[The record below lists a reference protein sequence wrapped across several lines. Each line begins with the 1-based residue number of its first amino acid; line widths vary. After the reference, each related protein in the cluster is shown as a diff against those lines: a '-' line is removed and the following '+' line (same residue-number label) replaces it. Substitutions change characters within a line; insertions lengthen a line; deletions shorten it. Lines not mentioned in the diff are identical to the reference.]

1 MHYRA
6 WRVSFFSPRSRFE
19 SARRVI
25 TEYPRPMSYSITIPD
40 RDYFDRNIP
49 CQTAC
54 PIHTECGRYVQAIGI
69 SRDEEAYLLARAPNP
84 FAYVL
89 GRICAHPCEDKCR
102 RGKIDEPIAICALKR
117 YATDRHNLGMGHD
130 PARKAL
136 STVPKRDKRVAIVG
150 AGVCGLTCA
159 HDLALLGYTVEVFE
173 SAPVPGGMLY
183 LGIPQFR
190 LPREIIKMEVDNI
203 LAMGVTLH
211 TRVTIGRDISFE
223 FLRKK
228 FHALMLAT
236 GLNKG
241 RELNIPG
248 AHLAGVYNGIDFLIN
263 VNLGFE
269 IRLGKRV
276 VVVGGGN
283 VAIDVARAAVR
294 LVHEAADFGLS
305 SDTEEEKSLQPA
317 LDAARLAMRSGAEK
331 VNMVSLEA
339 RAQMPA
345 WKGEVEEA
353 EHEGIE
359 VDNGWGPK
367 EIVGE
372 NGVVT
377 GLKVRRCISVFDE
390 NGRFNPAFSDEEKI
404 IPCDSVILAIGQ
416 QADLSF
422 LNNNDGVQVTPRGI
436 LKIDDNLMTTASGIF
451 AGGDVAF
458 GPRILVEAVANG
470 HKSARS
476 IHLYLS
482 GKTEKSVR
490 RRFRILPNWKMP
502 ARYLSIPR
510 QKMPVLAANRR
521 IGIAEV
527 ELGFDEEQG
536 RAEGTRC
543 LQCQVNTIFDG
554 SKCILC
560 AGCVDVCP
568 ESCLRLID
576 LTQVNG
582 DERYDSLIRG
592 RYGVGASELK
602 VGQAGAIIKNEEKC
616 IRCGLCA
623 DRCPTGAITMEALE
637 QQEREVFD

>member
-1 MHYRA
+1 
-6 WRVSFFSPRSRFE
+6 
-19 SARRVI
+19 
-25 TEYPRPMSYSITIPD
+25 MSYSVTIPD
-40 RDYFDRNIP
+40 REYFDRNIP

-69 SRDEEAYLLARAPNP
+69 SKDEEAYLLARAPNP

-89 GRICAHPCEDKCR
+89 GRICAHPCEDNCR

-117 YATDRHNLGMGHD
+117 FATDRHNLGMGHD
-130 PARKAL
+130 PGRKAL
-136 STVPKRDKRVAIVG
+136 PPVAKRPQRVAVVG

-211 TRVTIGRDISFE
+211 TRVTIGRDITFDW
-223 FLRKK
+223 LRKN
-228 FHALMLAT
+228 FDAVLLAT

-269 IRLGKRV
+269 IELGKRV

-294 LVHEAADFGLS
+294 LVHEASEFGAPAES
-305 SDTEEEKSLQPA
+305 EEEKSLQPA
-317 LDAARLAMRSGAEK
+317 LDAARLAIRSGAET
-331 VNMVSLEA
+331 VHMVSLES

-353 EHEGIE
+353 EHEGID

-372 NGVVT
+372 NGIAT
-377 GLKVRRCISVFDE
+377 GLRVRRCLTVFDE
-390 NGRFNPAFSDEEKI
+390 KGRFNPAFSDEERI

-416 QADLSF
+416 QADLSYI
-422 LNNNDGVQVTPRGI
+422 NSEDGVQVTPRGI
-436 LKIDDNLMTTASGIF
+436 LKIDDEMRTTAPGVF

-470 HKSARS
+470 HRSARS

-482 GKTEKSVR
+482 GTTEKSVR
-490 RRFRILPNWKMP
+490 SRFRILPNWKMP
-502 ARYLSIPR
+502 SRFLTIPR
-510 QKMPVLAANRR
+510 QKMPVLSANRR
-521 IGIAEV
+521 VGIAEV

-536 RAEGTRC
+536 RAEGNRC
-543 LQCQVNTIFDG
+543 LKCQVNTIFDG

-568 ESCLRLID
+568 ENCLRLVD
-576 LTQVNG
+576 LTQVSG
-582 DERYDSLIRG
+582 DDRYDALIRN
-592 RYGVGASELK
+592 RYGVGPSELK
-602 VGQAGAIIKNEEKC
+602 PRQAGAILKNEEKC

-637 QQEREVFD
+637 RHEREVFA

>member
-1 MHYRA
+1 
-6 WRVSFFSPRSRFE
+6 
-19 SARRVI
+19 
-25 TEYPRPMSYSITIPD
+25 MSYAVTIPD
-40 RDYFDRNIP
+40 REYFDKNIP
-49 CQTAC
+49 CQNAC

-89 GRICAHPCEDKCR
+89 GRICAHPCEDNCR
-102 RGKIDEPIAICALKR
+102 RGKIDEPVAICALKR
-117 YATDRHNLGMGHD
+117 YVTDRHNLGAGHD

-136 STVPKRDKRVAIVG
+136 SPAPRRNKKVAVIG

-159 HDLALLGYTVEVFE
+159 HDLALLGYDVEVFE

-190 LPREIIKMEVDNI
+190 LPREIIKMEVDHI
-203 LAMGVTLH
+203 LSMGVTLH
-211 TRVTIGRDISFE
+211 TRVTVGRDISFAD
-223 FLRKK
+223 LRSK
-228 FHALMLAT
+228 FDAVLLAT

-248 AHLAGVYNGIDFLIN
+248 AHLSGVYNGIDFLIN
-263 VNLGFE
+263 VNLGYE
-269 IRLGKRV
+269 IELGKRV

-294 LVHEAADFGLS
+294 LVQEAVDFPDS
-305 SDTEEEKSLQPA
+305 NEDKSLQPA
-317 LDAARLAMRSGAEK
+317 LDAARLAMRSGAEE
-331 VNMVSLEA
+331 VDMVSLES

-345 WKGEVEEA
+345 WKGEVDEA
-353 EHEGIE
+353 EHEGIVLE
-359 VDNGWGPK
+359 NGWGPK
-367 EIVGE
+367 EVVGE

-377 GLKVRRCISVFDE
+377 GLKVRRCLSVFDE

-416 QADLSF
+416 QADLSY
-422 LNNNDGVQVTPRGI
+422 LDKNDGVQVTPRGI
-436 LKIDDNLMTTASGIF
+436 LQINQDLGTTAPGVF

-470 HKSARS
+470 HRSARS

-482 GKTEKSVR
+482 GKTEKTVTSK
-490 RRFRILPNWKMP
+490 FRIWPNWRMP
-502 ARYLSIPR
+502 ERYLSTPR
-510 QKMPVLAANRR
+510 QKMPMLPNNRR

-536 RAEGTRC
+536 RAEGSRC
-543 LQCQVNTIFDG
+543 LKCQVNTIFDG

-560 AGCVDVCP
+560 AGCVDICP
-568 ESCLRLID
+568 ENCLRLVD
-576 LTQVNG
+576 LVQVSG
-582 DERYDSLIRG
+582 DARYDTLIRA
-592 RYGVGASELK
+592 RYGVGADELPA
-602 VGQAGAIIKNEEKC
+602 GQAGAIIKNEDKC

-623 DRCPTGAITMEALE
+623 QRCPTGAITMESLE
-637 QQEREVFD
+637 RQEREVFE

>member
-1 MHYRA
+1 
-6 WRVSFFSPRSRFE
+6 
-19 SARRVI
+19 
-25 TEYPRPMSYSITIPD
+25 MSYKVTIPD
-40 RDYFDRNIP
+40 SEYFGKNIP
-49 CQTAC
+49 CQNAC
-54 PIHTECGRYVQAIGI
+54 PIHTECGRYVQAVGV
-69 SRDEEAYLLARAPNP
+69 SKDEEAYLLARAPNP

-89 GRICAHPCEDKCR
+89 GRICAHPCEDNCR
-102 RGKIDEPIAICALKR
+102 RGKIDEPVAICALKR
-117 YATDRHNLGMGHD
+117 YVTERHNLGMGHD
-130 PARKAL
+130 PARKTLPPA
-136 STVPKRDKRVAIVG
+136 PKRNKRVAVVG

-173 SAPVPGGMLY
+173 SAPVPGGMLF
-183 LGIPQFR
+183 LGIPHFR

-203 LAMGVTLH
+203 LSMGVTLH
-211 TRVTIGRDISFE
+211 TRVTIGRDISFSE
-223 FLRKK
+223 LRSK
-228 FHALMLAT
+228 FDAVLLAT

-241 RELNIPG
+241 RELSIPG
-248 AHLAGVYNGIDFLIN
+248 AHLAGVYNGIDFLLN

-269 IRLGKRV
+269 IQLGKRV

-283 VAIDVARAAVR
+283 VAIDVARSAVR
-294 LVHEAADFGLS
+294 LVHEAADFGERIQ
-305 SDTEEEKSLQPA
+305 EETALQPA
-317 LDAARLAMRSGAEK
+317 FDAARLAMRSGAEQ
-331 VNMVSLEA
+331 VYMVSLES

-367 EIVGE
+367 EVVGE
-372 NGVVT
+372 DGVVR
-377 GLKVRRCISVFDE
+377 GLKVRRCVSVFDE

-404 IPCDSVILAIGQ
+404 IACDSVILAIGQ
-416 QADLSF
+416 QADLSYI
-422 LNNNDGVQVTPRGI
+422 NPDDGVQVTPRGI
-436 LKIDDNLMTTASGIF
+436 LKIDENLGTTAPGVF

-470 HKSARS
+470 HRSARS

-482 GKTEKSVR
+482 GKTEKTEL
-490 RRFRILPNWKMP
+490 RRFRILPNWIMP
-502 ARYLSIPR
+502 QGFLSIPR

-536 RAEGTRC
+536 RAEGRRC
-543 LQCQVNTIFDG
+543 LNCQVNTIFDG

-568 ESCLRLID
+568 ESCLRLVD
-576 LTQVNG
+576 LAQVSG
-582 DERYDSLIRG
+582 DERYDALIQS
-592 RYGVGASELK
+592 RYGISGAELK
-602 VGQAGAIIKNEEKC
+602 AGQAGAIIKNEDKC

-623 DRCPTGAITMEALE
+623 NRCPTGAITMEALE
-637 QQEREVFD
+637 RQEREVFE

>member
-1 MHYRA
+1 MR
-6 WRVSFFSPRSRFE
+6 
-19 SARRVI
+19 
-25 TEYPRPMSYSITIPD
+25 YSITVPD
-40 RDYFDRNIP
+40 QEYFDKNIP
-49 CQTAC
+49 CRAAC

-69 SRDEEAYLLARAPNP
+69 SKDEEAYLLARAPNP

-89 GRICAHPCEDKCR
+89 GRICAHPCEDNCR

-117 YATDRHNLGMGHD
+117 YATDRHNLGTGHD
-130 PARKAL
+130 PARKKLPPA
-136 STVPKRDKRVAIVG
+136 PKRDKRIAIVG

-211 TRVTIGRDISFE
+211 TRVTIGRDISFAD
-223 FLRKK
+223 LRSK
-228 FHALMLAT
+228 FDSVLLAT

-269 IRLGKRV
+269 IVLGKRV

-294 LVHEAADFGLS
+294 LVHEVASESTA
-305 SDTEEEKSLQPA
+305 ESLQPA
-317 LDAARLAMRSGAEK
+317 LDAARLAMRAGAEE
-331 VNMVSLEA
+331 VDMVSLES
-339 RAQMPA
+339 RVQMPA
-345 WKGEVEEA
+345 WKGEVDEA
-353 EHEGIE
+353 EQEGIV

-377 GLKVRRCISVFDE
+377 GLKVRRCLTVFDE

-422 LNNNDGVQVTPRGI
+422 LSGNEGVQVTTRGI
-436 LKIDDNLMTTASGIF
+436 LKIDEDLSTTLPGVF

-458 GPRILVEAVANG
+458 GPRVLVEAVANG
-470 HKSARS
+470 HRAARS
-476 IHLYLS
+476 IHVYLS
-482 GKTEKSVR
+482 GKTKKTVR
-490 RRFRILPNWKMP
+490 SRFRIMPNWSMP
-502 ARYLSIPR
+502 RGFLTTPR

-527 ELGFDEEQG
+527 ELGFDEDQG
-536 RAEGTRC
+536 RKEGLRC
-543 LQCQVNTIFDG
+543 LNCQVNTIFDG

-568 ESCLRLID
+568 ESCLRLVD
-576 LTQVNG
+576 LAQVSG
-582 DERYDSLIRG
+582 DERYDALIQS
-592 RYGVGASELK
+592 RYGVPAVELQA
-602 VGQAGAIIKNEEKC
+602 GQAGAIIKNEEKC

-623 DRCPTGAITMEALE
+623 DRCPTGAITMESLE
-637 QQEREVFD
+637 QQEREVFE

>member
-1 MHYRA
+1 
-6 WRVSFFSPRSRFE
+6 
-19 SARRVI
+19 
-25 TEYPRPMSYSITIPD
+25 MSYSITVPD
-40 RDYFDRNIP
+40 EEYFDKNIP
-49 CQTAC
+49 CRSAC

-69 SRDEEAYLLARAPNP
+69 SKDEEAYLLARAPNP

-89 GRICAHPCEDKCR
+89 GRICAHPCEDACR

-117 YATDRHNLGMGHD
+117 YATDRHNLGTGHD
-130 PARKAL
+130 PARKKLPPA
-136 STVPKRDKRVAIVG
+136 PKRDKRVAIVG

-159 HDLALLGYTVEVFE
+159 HDLALLGYKVEVFE

-211 TRVTIGRDISFE
+211 TRVTIGRDISFAD
-223 FLRKK
+223 LRSK
-228 FHALMLAT
+228 FDSVLLAT

-269 IRLGKRV
+269 IELGKRV

-294 LVHEAADFGLS
+294 LVHEGTLEATG
-305 SDTEEEKSLQPA
+305 ESLQPA
-317 LDAARLAMRSGAEK
+317 LDAARLAMRAGAEE
-331 VNMVSLEA
+331 VDMVSLES
-339 RAQMPA
+339 RMLMPA
-345 WKGEVEEA
+345 WKGEVDEA
-353 EHEGIE
+353 EQEGIV

-377 GLKVRRCISVFDE
+377 GLKVRRCLTVFDE

-422 LNNNDGVQVTPRGI
+422 LGGDEGVQITTRGI
-436 LKIDDNLMTTASGIF
+436 LKIDADLSTTLSGVF

-458 GPRILVEAVANG
+458 GPRVLVEAVANG
-470 HKSARS
+470 HRAARS
-476 IHLYLS
+476 IHVYLS
-482 GKTEKSVR
+482 GRTRKTVLS
-490 RRFRILPNWKMP
+490 RFRIMPNWSMP
-502 ARYLSIPR
+502 RGFLTTPR
-510 QKMPVLAANRR
+510 QMMPVLPANRR

-536 RAEGTRC
+536 RAEGLRC
-543 LQCQVNTIFDG
+543 LNCQVNTIFDG

-568 ESCLRLID
+568 ENCLRLVD
-576 LTQVNG
+576 LVQVSG
-582 DERYDSLIRG
+582 DESYDALIKD
-592 RYGVGASELK
+592 RYGVPAAELK
-602 VGQAGAIIKNEEKC
+602 AGQAGAIIKNEEKC

-623 DRCPTGAITMEALE
+623 DRCPTSAITMESLE
-637 QQEREVFD
+637 QQEREVFE

>member
-1 MHYRA
+1 
-6 WRVSFFSPRSRFE
+6 
-19 SARRVI
+19 
-25 TEYPRPMSYSITIPD
+25 MSYSVTIPD
-40 RDYFDRNIP
+40 REYFDRNIP

-69 SRDEEAYLLARAPNP
+69 SKDEEAYLLARAPNP

-89 GRICAHPCEDKCR
+89 GRICAHPCEDNCR

-117 YATDRHNLGMGHD
+117 FATDRHNLGMGHD
-130 PARKAL
+130 PGRKAL
-136 STVPKRDKRVAIVG
+136 PPVAKRPQRVAVVG

-211 TRVTIGRDISFE
+211 TRVTIGRDITFDW
-223 FLRKK
+223 LRKN
-228 FHALMLAT
+228 FDAVLLAT

-248 AHLAGVYNGIDFLIN
+248 AHLAGVFNGIDFLIN

-269 IRLGKRV
+269 IELGKRV

-294 LVHEAADFGLS
+294 LVHEASEFGTPAES
-305 SDTEEEKSLQPA
+305 EEEKSLQPA
-317 LDAARLAMRSGAEK
+317 LDAARLAIRSGAET
-331 VNMVSLEA
+331 VHMVSLES

-353 EHEGIE
+353 EHEGID

-372 NGVVT
+372 NGIAT
-377 GLKVRRCISVFDE
+377 GLRIRRCLTVFDE
-390 NGRFNPAFSDEEKI
+390 KGRFNPAFSDEERI

-416 QADLSF
+416 QADLSYI
-422 LNNNDGVQVTPRGI
+422 NSEDGVQVTPRGI
-436 LKIDDNLMTTASGIF
+436 LKIDDEMRTTAPGVF

-470 HKSARS
+470 HRSARS

-482 GKTEKSVR
+482 GTTEKSVR
-490 RRFRILPNWKMP
+490 SRFRILPNWKMP
-502 ARYLSIPR
+502 SRFLTIPR
-510 QKMPVLAANRR
+510 QKMPVLSANRR
-521 IGIAEV
+521 VGIAEV

-536 RAEGTRC
+536 RAEGNRC
-543 LQCQVNTIFDG
+543 LKCQVNTIFDG

-568 ESCLRLID
+568 ENCLRLVD
-576 LTQVNG
+576 LTQVSG
-582 DERYDSLIRG
+582 DDRYDALIRN
-592 RYGVGASELK
+592 RYGVGPSELK
-602 VGQAGAIIKNEEKC
+602 PRQAGAILKNEEKC

-623 DRCPTGAITMEALE
+623 ERCPTGAITMEALE
-637 QQEREVFD
+637 RHEREVFA

>member
-1 MHYRA
+1 
-6 WRVSFFSPRSRFE
+6 
-19 SARRVI
+19 
-25 TEYPRPMSYSITIPD
+25 MSYSITIPD
-40 RDYFDRNIP
+40 REYFDRNIP
-49 CQTAC
+49 CRTAC

-89 GRICAHPCEDKCR
+89 GRICAHPCEDNCR

-136 STVPKRDKRVAIVG
+136 PPAPKRNKRVAVVG

-159 HDLALLGYTVEVFE
+159 HDLALLGYSVEVFE

-223 FLRKK
+223 SLRKK
-228 FHALMLAT
+228 FDAVLLST

-269 IRLGKRV
+269 IKLGKRV

-305 SDTEEEKSLQPA
+305 SDTEQEKSLQPA
-317 LDAARLAMRSGAEK
+317 LDAARLAMRAGAEK
-331 VNMVSLEA
+331 VDMVSLES

-359 VDNGWGPK
+359 VGNGWGPR

-372 NGVVT
+372 NGIVT
-377 GLKVRRCISVFDE
+377 GLRVRRCISVFDE
-390 NGRFNPAFSDEEKI
+390 NGRFNPAFSDEEKV

-416 QADLSF
+416 QADLSY
-422 LNNNDGVQVTPRGI
+422 LAKDDGVQVTPRGI
-436 LKIDDNLMTTASGIF
+436 LKIDDNLMTSAPGVF

-482 GKTEKSVR
+482 GKTEKNVR
-490 RRFRILPNWKMP
+490 SRFRILPNWKMP
-502 ARYLSIPR
+502 ARYLSIAR
-510 QKMPVLAANRR
+510 QKMPMLASNRR

-568 ESCLRLID
+568 EHCLRLVD
-576 LTQVNG
+576 LTQVSG
-582 DERYDSLIRG
+582 DQRYDALIRS
-592 RYGVGASELK
+592 RYGVGAAELN

-637 QQEREVFD
+637 QQEREVFE

>member
-1 MHYRA
+1 MR
-6 WRVSFFSPRSRFE
+6 
-19 SARRVI
+19 
-25 TEYPRPMSYSITIPD
+25 YSITVPD
-40 RDYFDRNIP
+40 QEYFDKNIP
-49 CQTAC
+49 CRSAC

-69 SRDEEAYLLARAPNP
+69 SKDEEAYLLARAPNP

-89 GRICAHPCEDKCR
+89 GRICAHPCEDNCR

-117 YATDRHNLGMGHD
+117 YATDRHNLGAGHD
-130 PARKAL
+130 PARKKLPPA
-136 STVPKRDKRVAIVG
+136 PKRGKRIAIVG

-159 HDLALLGYTVEVFE
+159 HDLALLGYTVE
-173 SAPVPGGMLY
+173 
-183 LGIPQFR
+183 
-190 LPREIIKMEVDNI
+190 IIKMEVDNI

-211 TRVTIGRDISFE
+211 TRVTLGRDISFAE
-223 FLRKK
+223 LRSK
-228 FHALMLAT
+228 FDAVLLAT

-269 IRLGKRV
+269 IDLGKRV

-294 LVHEAADFGLS
+294 LVQESVGFAEQDEDAKG
-305 SDTEEEKSLQPA
+305 LQPA
-317 LDAARLAMRSGAEK
+317 FDAARMALRSGAEE
-331 VNMVSLEA
+331 VDMVSLES

-345 WKGEVEEA
+345 WKGEVDEA
-353 EHEGIE
+353 EHEGIV

-372 NGVVT
+372 NGQVT
-377 GLKVRRCISVFDE
+377 GLKVRRCLTVFDE

-422 LNNNDGVQVTPRGI
+422 LGGEEGVQVTPRGI
-436 LKIDDNLMTTASGIF
+436 LKIDENLMTTAPGVF

-470 HKSARS
+470 HKAARS
-476 IHLYLS
+476 IHVFLS
-482 GKTEKSVR
+482 GKTKKTVLS
-490 RRFRILPNWKMP
+490 RFRILTDWEMP
-502 ARYLSIPR
+502 RGFLSTPR

-536 RAEGTRC
+536 RAEGLRC
-543 LQCQVNTIFDG
+543 LNCQVNTIFDG

-568 ESCLRLID
+568 ENCLRLVD
-576 LTQVNG
+576 LVQVSG
-582 DERYDSLIRG
+582 DARYDALIQS
-592 RYGVGASELK
+592 RYGVSAAELK
-602 VGQAGAIIKNEEKC
+602 AGQAGAIIKNEEKC

-623 DRCPTGAITMEALE
+623 ARCPTGAITMEALE
-637 QQEREVFD
+637 QQEREVFE

>member
-1 MHYRA
+1 
-6 WRVSFFSPRSRFE
+6 
-19 SARRVI
+19 
-25 TEYPRPMSYSITIPD
+25 MSYKVTIPD
-40 RDYFDRNIP
+40 SEYFGKNIP
-49 CQTAC
+49 CQNAC
-54 PIHTECGRYVQAIGI
+54 PIHTECGRYVQAVGV
-69 SRDEEAYLLARAPNP
+69 SKDEEAYLLARAPNP

-89 GRICAHPCEDKCR
+89 GRICAHPCEDNCR
-102 RGKIDEPIAICALKR
+102 RGKIDEPVAICALKR
-117 YATDRHNLGMGHD
+117 YVTERHNLGMGHD
-130 PARKAL
+130 PGRKTLPPA
-136 STVPKRDKRVAIVG
+136 PKRDKRVAVVG

-173 SAPVPGGMLY
+173 SAPVPGGMLF
-183 LGIPQFR
+183 LGIPHFR

-203 LAMGVTLH
+203 LSMGVTLH
-211 TRVTIGRDISFE
+211 TRVTIGRDISFSE
-223 FLRKK
+223 LRSK
-228 FHALMLAT
+228 FDAVLLAT

-241 RELNIPG
+241 RELSIPG
-248 AHLAGVYNGIDFLIN
+248 AHLAGVYNGIDFLLN

-269 IRLGKRV
+269 IQLGKRV

-283 VAIDVARAAVR
+283 VAIDVARSAVR
-294 LVHEAADFGLS
+294 LVHEAADFSEGIQ
-305 SDTEEEKSLQPA
+305 EETALQPA
-317 LDAARLAMRSGAEK
+317 FDAARLAMRSGAEQ
-331 VNMVSLEA
+331 VYMVSLES

-372 NGVVT
+372 DGLVR
-377 GLKVRRCISVFDE
+377 GLKVRRCVSVFDE

-416 QADLSF
+416 QADLSYI
-422 LNNNDGVQVTPRGI
+422 NPDDGVQVTPRGI
-436 LKIDDNLMTTASGIF
+436 LKIDENLGTTAPGVF

-470 HKSARS
+470 HRSARS

-482 GKTEKSVR
+482 GKTEKTEL
-490 RRFRILPNWKMP
+490 RRFRILPNWIMP
-502 ARYLSIPR
+502 QGFLSIPR

-536 RAEGTRC
+536 RAEGRRC
-543 LQCQVNTIFDG
+543 LNCQVNTIFDG

-568 ESCLRLID
+568 ENCLRLVD
-576 LTQVNG
+576 LAQVSG
-582 DERYDSLIRG
+582 DERYDALIQR
-592 RYGVGASELK
+592 RYGVSAAELK
-602 VGQAGAIIKNEEKC
+602 AGQAGAIIKNEDKC

-623 DRCPTGAITMEALE
+623 NRCPTGAITMEALE
-637 QQEREVFD
+637 REEREVF

>member
-1 MHYRA
+1 MRYK
-6 WRVSFFSPRSRFE
+6 
-19 SARRVI
+19 I
-25 TEYPRPMSYSITIPD
+25 TVPD
-40 RDYFDRNIP
+40 QEYFDKNLP
-49 CQTAC
+49 CRTAC
-54 PIHTECGRYVQAIGI
+54 PIHTECGRYVQSIGI
-69 SRDEEAYLLARAPNP
+69 SKDEEAYLLARAPNP

-89 GRICAHPCEDKCR
+89 GRICAHPCEDNCR

-117 YATDRHNLGMGHD
+117 FATDRHNLVTGHD
-130 PARKAL
+130 PARKKLPPPA
-136 STVPKRDKRVAIVG
+136 KRNKKIAVIG

-211 TRVTIGRDISFE
+211 TRVTIGRDISFAD
-223 FLRKK
+223 LRAK
-228 FHALMLAT
+228 FDAVLLST

-269 IRLGKRV
+269 IELGKRV

-294 LVHEAADFGLS
+294 LVHETAEFDGTENEEAAM
-305 SDTEEEKSLQPA
+305 QPA
-317 LDAARLAMRSGAEK
+317 LDAARMAMRSGADE
-331 VNMVSLEA
+331 VDLVSLES
-339 RAQMPA
+339 RIQMPA
-345 WKGEVEEA
+345 WKGEVDEA
-353 EHEGIE
+353 EHEGIV

-372 NGVVT
+372 NGKVT
-377 GLKVRRCISVFDE
+377 GLKVRRCLTVFDE

-422 LNNNDGVQVTPRGI
+422 LTGAEDVQVTPRGI
-436 LKIDDNLMTTASGIF
+436 LKIDENLMTTAPGVF

-470 HKSARS
+470 HKAARS
-476 IHLYLS
+476 IHVHLS
-482 GKTEKSVR
+482 GTTRKTVLS
-490 RRFRILPNWKMP
+490 RFRNMTNWEMP
-502 ARYLSIPR
+502 RGFLTTPR
-510 QKMPVLAANRR
+510 QTMPVLAANRR

-536 RAEGTRC
+536 RAEGLRC
-543 LQCQVNTIFDG
+543 LKCQVNTIFDG
-554 SKCILC
+554 AKCILC

-568 ESCLRLID
+568 ESCLRLVD
-576 LTQVNG
+576 LAQVQG
-582 DERYDSLIRG
+582 DARYDTLIQK
-592 RYGVGASELK
+592 RYGVGAEQLQA
-602 VGQAGAIIKNEEKC
+602 GQAGAIIKNEEKC

-623 DRCPTGAITMEALE
+623 ARCPTGAITMESLE
-637 QQEREVFD
+637 QQEREVFE

>member
-1 MHYRA
+1 
-6 WRVSFFSPRSRFE
+6 
-19 SARRVI
+19 
-25 TEYPRPMSYSITIPD
+25 MSYAITIPD
-40 RDYFDRNIP
+40 REYFDRNIP
-49 CQTAC
+49 CQNAC
-54 PIHTECGRYVQAIGI
+54 PIHTECGRYVQAIGL

-89 GRICAHPCEDKCR
+89 GRICAHPCEDNCR

-117 YATDRHNLGMGHD
+117 YATDRHNLGLGHD
-130 PARKAL
+130 PARRAL
-136 STVPKRDKRVAIVG
+136 PAVPKRNKRVAIIG

-159 HDLALLGYTVEVFE
+159 HDLALLGYSVEVFE

-223 FLRKK
+223 ALRKK
-228 FHALMLAT
+228 FDAVLLAT

-248 AHLAGVYNGIDFLIN
+248 AHFAGVYNGIDFLIN

-305 SDTEEEKSLQPA
+305 SDAEEEKSLQPA

-331 VNMVSLEA
+331 VDMVSLES

-367 EIVGE
+367 EVIGE
-372 NGVVT
+372 NGIVT
-377 GLKVRRCISVFDE
+377 GLKVRRCVSVFDE

-404 IPCDSVILAIGQ
+404 IPSDSVILAIGQ

-422 LNNNDGVQVTPRGI
+422 LDKGDGVQVTPRGI
-436 LKIDDNLMTTASGIF
+436 LKIDDNLMTTAPGVF

-476 IHLYLS
+476 IHLFLS

-490 RRFRILPNWKMP
+490 ARFRILPNWKMP

-510 QKMPVLAANRR
+510 QKMPMLATNRR

-543 LQCQVNTIFDG
+543 LQCQINTIFDG

-568 ESCLRLID
+568 ENCLRLVD
-576 LTQVNG
+576 LTQVSG
-582 DERYDSLIRG
+582 DERYDTLIRN
-592 RYGVGASELK
+592 RYGVGAAELK
-602 VGQAGAIIKNEEKC
+602 AGQAGAIIKNEE
-616 IRCGLCA
+616 
-623 DRCPTGAITMEALE
+623 
-637 QQEREVFD
+637 

>member
-1 MHYRA
+1 
-6 WRVSFFSPRSRFE
+6 
-19 SARRVI
+19 
-25 TEYPRPMSYSITIPD
+25 MSYKVTVPD
-40 RDYFDRNIP
+40 QEYFDKNIP
-49 CQTAC
+49 CRTAC
-54 PIHTECGRYVQAIGI
+54 PIHTECGRYVQSIGI
-69 SRDEEAYLLARAPNP
+69 SQDEEAYLLARAPNP

-89 GRICAHPCEDKCR
+89 GRICAHPCEDNCR

-117 YATDRHNLGMGHD
+117 FATDRHNLGTGHD
-130 PARKAL
+130 PVRKKQSPA
-136 STVPKRDKRVAIVG
+136 PKRNKKIAVIG

-159 HDLALLGYTVEVFE
+159 HDLALLGYSVEVFE

-203 LAMGVTLH
+203 LALGVKLH
-211 TRVTIGRDISFE
+211 TRVTLGRDISFAD
-223 FLRKK
+223 LRKQ
-228 FHALMLAT
+228 FDAVLLAT

-241 RELNIPG
+241 RELSIPG

-269 IRLGKRV
+269 IDLGKRV

-294 LVHEAADFGLS
+294 LVHEATDYPEQ
-305 SDTEEEKSLQPA
+305 DDEKSMQPA
-317 LDAARLAMRSGAEK
+317 FDAARLAMRAGAQE
-331 VNMVSLEA
+331 VDLVSLES

-353 EHEGIE
+353 EHEGIVVE
-359 VDNGWGPK
+359 NSWGPK

-372 NGVVT
+372 NGKVT
-377 GLKVRRCISVFDE
+377 GLRVRKCLSVFDE
-390 NGRFNPAFSDEEKI
+390 NKRFNPAFSDEEKI
-404 IPCDSVILAIGQ
+404 IPCDSVVLAIGQ

-422 LNNNDGVQVTPRGI
+422 LAGQEDVTVTPRGI
-436 LKIDDNLMTTASGIF
+436 LKIDENLMTTAPGVF

-470 HKSARS
+470 HKAARS
-476 IHLYLS
+476 IHVYLA
-482 GKTEKSVR
+482 GKTKKSILS
-490 RRFRILPNWKMP
+490 RFRIHTDWEMP
-502 ARYLSIPR
+502 KGYLSTPR
-510 QKMPVLAANRR
+510 QTMPVLAENRR

-527 ELGFDEEQG
+527 ELGFGEEQG
-536 RAEGTRC
+536 RAEASRC
-543 LQCQVNTIFDG
+543 LKCQVNTIFDG

-568 ESCLRLID
+568 ENCLRLVD
-576 LTQVNG
+576 LAEVKG
-582 DERYDSLIRG
+582 DERYDALIRS
-592 RYGVGASELK
+592 RYGVSAGELPLR
-602 VGQAGAIIKNEEKC
+602 QAGAIIKNEDKC

-623 DRCPTGAITMEALE
+623 ARCPSGAITMESLE
-637 QQEREVFD
+637 QQEREVFE

>member
-1 MHYRA
+1 
-6 WRVSFFSPRSRFE
+6 
-19 SARRVI
+19 
-25 TEYPRPMSYSITIPD
+25 MSYTVTIPD
-40 RDYFDRNIP
+40 HEYFGKNIP

-69 SRDEEAYLLARAPNP
+69 SQDEEAYMLARAPNP

-89 GRICAHPCEDKCR
+89 GRICAHPCEDNCR
-102 RGKIDEPIAICALKR
+102 RGKIDDPVAICALKR

-136 STVPKRDKRVAIVG
+136 PPAAKRDKRVAVVG

-203 LAMGVTLH
+203 LAMGVALH
-211 TRVTIGRDISFE
+211 TRTTIGRDISFAD
-223 FLRKK
+223 LRAK
-228 FHALMLAT
+228 FDAVLLAT

-241 RELNIPG
+241 RELSIPG

-269 IRLGKRV
+269 IELGKRV

-294 LVHEAADFGLS
+294 LVQEAVEIAAPPED
-305 SDTEEEKSLQPA
+305 EKSLQPA
-317 LDAARLAMRSGAEK
+317 LDAARLAMRSGAEQ
-331 VNMVSLEA
+331 VNMVSLES

-353 EHEGIE
+353 EHEGI
-359 VDNGWGPK
+359 VLDNGWGPV
-367 EIVGE
+367 EVLGE

-377 GLKVRRCISVFDE
+377 GLKVRRCLSVFDE
-390 NGRFNPAFSDEEKI
+390 NKRFNPAFSKEEKI
-404 IPCDSVILAIGQ
+404 IPCNSVILAIGQ

-422 LNNNDGVQVTPRGI
+422 IGKEDGVQVTPRGI
-436 LKIDDNLMTTASGIF
+436 LQIDGNLNTTAPGVF

-470 HKSARS
+470 HRAARS
-476 IHLYLS
+476 IHVYLS
-482 GKTEKSVR
+482 GTAEKKVASK
-490 RRFRILPNWKMP
+490 FRIWPDWKMP
-502 ARYLSIPR
+502 RGYLSTPR
-510 QKMPVLAANRR
+510 QKMPVLPGNRR

-536 RAEGTRC
+536 RAEGQRC
-543 LQCQVNTIFDG
+543 LKCQVNTIFDG

-568 ESCLRLID
+568 ENCLRLVD
-576 LTQVNG
+576 LAQVSG
-582 DERYDSLIRG
+582 DARYDALIRA
-592 RYGVGASELK
+592 RYGVGAEELPAR
-602 VGQAGAIIKNEEKC
+602 QAGAIIKNEEKC
-616 IRCGLCA
+616 IRCALCA
-623 DRCPTGAITMEALE
+623 QRCPTGAITMESL
-637 QQEREVFD
+637 EREERETFS

>member
-1 MHYRA
+1 
-6 WRVSFFSPRSRFE
+6 
-19 SARRVI
+19 
-25 TEYPRPMSYSITIPD
+25 
-40 RDYFDRNIP
+40 
-49 CQTAC
+49 
-54 PIHTECGRYVQAIGI
+54 VQAIGI
-69 SRDEEAYLLARAPNP
+69 SKDEEAYLLVRAPNP

-89 GRICAHPCEDKCR
+89 GRICAHPCEDNCR

-117 YATDRHNLGMGHD
+117 YATDRHNLGTGHD
-130 PARKAL
+130 PARKKLPPA
-136 STVPKRDKRVAIVG
+136 PKRDKRIAIVG

-211 TRVTIGRDISFE
+211 TRVTIGRDISFAD
-223 FLRKK
+223 LRSK
-228 FHALMLAT
+228 FDSVLLAT

-269 IRLGKRV
+269 IELGKRV

-294 LVHEAADFGLS
+294 LVHEGTLEATG
-305 SDTEEEKSLQPA
+305 ESLQPA
-317 LDAARLAMRSGAEK
+317 LDAARLAMRAGAEE
-331 VNMVSLEA
+331 VDLVSLES

-345 WKGEVEEA
+345 WKGEVDEA
-353 EHEGIE
+353 QQEGIV

-372 NGVVT
+372 NGIVT
-377 GLKVRRCISVFDE
+377 GLKVRQCLTVFDE
-390 NGRFNPAFSDEEKI
+390 NGRFNPAFSEEEKI
-404 IPCDSVILAIGQ
+404 ISCDSVILAIGQ

-422 LNNNDGVQVTPRGI
+422 LGGDEGVQITPRGI
-436 LKIDDNLMTTASGIF
+436 LKIDEDLSTTLPGVF

-458 GPRILVEAVANG
+458 GPRVLVEAVANG
-470 HKSARS
+470 HRAARS
-476 IHLYLS
+476 IHVYLS
-482 GKTEKSVR
+482 GKTKKTVR
-490 RRFRILPNWKMP
+490 SRFRIMPNWSMP
-502 ARYLSIPR
+502 RGFLTTPR
-510 QKMPVLAANRR
+510 QEMPVLAANRR

-536 RAEGTRC
+536 RAEGLRC
-543 LQCQVNTIFDG
+543 LNCQVNTIFDG

-568 ESCLRLID
+568 ESCLRLVD
-576 LTQVNG
+576 LAQVSG
-582 DERYDSLIRG
+582 DDRYDALIQS
-592 RYGVGASELK
+592 RYGVPAAELQS
-602 VGQAGAIIKNEEKC
+602 GQAGAIIKNEEKC

-623 DRCPTGAITMEALE
+623 DRCPTGAITMESLE
-637 QQEREVFD
+637 QQEREVFE

>member
-1 MHYRA
+1 
-6 WRVSFFSPRSRFE
+6 
-19 SARRVI
+19 
-25 TEYPRPMSYSITIPD
+25 MSYTVKIPD
-40 RDYFDRNIP
+40 QEYFDRNIP

-69 SRDEEAYLLARAPNP
+69 SKDEEAYLLARAPNP

-89 GRICAHPCEDKCR
+89 GRICAHPCEDNCR

-117 YATDRHNLGMGHD
+117 YATDRHNLGTGHD

-136 STVPKRDKRVAIVG
+136 PPTPRRGKRVAIVG

-203 LAMGVTLH
+203 LSLGVTLH
-211 TRVTIGRDISFE
+211 TRVTVGRDISFTE
-223 FLRKK
+223 LRSK
-228 FHALMLAT
+228 FDAVLLAT

-241 RELNIPG
+241 RELSIPG
-248 AHLAGVYNGIDFLIN
+248 AHLAGVYNGIDFLVN

-269 IRLGKRV
+269 IELGKRV

-283 VAIDVARAAVR
+283 VAIDVARSAVR
-294 LVHEAADFGLS
+294 LVHEAVEFGAPE
-305 SDTEEEKSLQPA
+305 EEEKSLQPA
-317 LDAARLAMRSGAEK
+317 LDAARLAMRSGAEQ
-331 VNMVSLEA
+331 VHMVSLES

-367 EIVGE
+367 EIVGKD
-372 NGVVT
+372 GAVT
-377 GLKVRRCISVFDE
+377 GLKVRRCLTVFDE

-416 QADLSF
+416 QADLSYIG
-422 LNNNDGVQVTPRGI
+422 NEDGVQVTPRGI
-436 LKIDDNLMTTASGIF
+436 LKIDEELRTTAPGVF

-470 HKSARS
+470 HRSARS

-482 GKTEKSVR
+482 GKTEKTVL
-490 RRFRILPNWKMP
+490 RRFRILPDWKMP
-502 ARYLSIPR
+502 RSFLTTPR

-536 RAEGTRC
+536 RAEGLRC
-543 LQCQVNTIFDG
+543 LNCQVNTIFDG
-554 SKCILC
+554 AKCILC
-560 AGCVDVCP
+560 AGCVDICP
-568 ESCLRLID
+568 ENCLRLVD
-576 LTQVNG
+576 LAQVSG
-582 DERYDSLIRG
+582 DERYDALIQK
-592 RYGVGASELK
+592 RYGVFAADLR

-623 DRCPTGAITMEALE
+623 DRCPTQAITMEALE
-637 QQEREVFD
+637 RHEREVFE

>member
-1 MHYRA
+1 
-6 WRVSFFSPRSRFE
+6 
-19 SARRVI
+19 
-25 TEYPRPMSYSITIPD
+25 MSYSIKIPD
-40 RDYFDRNIP
+40 REYFDKNIP
-49 CQTAC
+49 CQSAC

-89 GRICAHPCEDKCR
+89 GRICAHPCEDNCR

-117 YATDRHNLGMGHD
+117 YATDRHNLGTGHD

-136 STVPKRDKRVAIVG
+136 PPAPKRNKKIAVVG

-190 LPREIIKMEVDNI
+190 LPREIIKMEVDHI
-203 LAMGVTLH
+203 LSMGVTLH
-211 TRVTIGRDISFE
+211 TRVTVGRDISFAD
-223 FLRKK
+223 LRSK
-228 FHALMLAT
+228 FDAVMLST

-248 AHLAGVYNGIDFLIN
+248 AHLSGVYNGIDFLIN

-269 IRLGKRV
+269 IELGKRV

-294 LVHEAADFGLS
+294 LVHEAEDLAAS
-305 SDTEEEKSLQPA
+305 TASDAAASEEEKSIQPA
-317 LDAARLAMRSGAEK
+317 LDAARLALRSGAEQ
-331 VNMVSLEA
+331 VNMVSLES

-345 WKGEVEEA
+345 WKGEVDEA
-353 EHEGIE
+353 EHEGIV

-367 EIVGE
+367 EVVGE

-377 GLKVRRCISVFDE
+377 GLRVRRCLTVFDE

-416 QADLSF
+416 QADLSYISSE
-422 LNNNDGVQVTPRGI
+422 DGVQVTPRGI
-436 LKIDDNLMTTASGIF
+436 LKINEDLSTTAPGVF

-458 GPRILVEAVANG
+458 GPRVLVEAVANG
-470 HKSARS
+470 HRSARS

-482 GKTEKSVR
+482 GKTEKTVR
-490 RRFRILPNWKMP
+490 SRFRIMPDWKMP
-502 ARYLSIPR
+502 KGFLTTAR

-536 RAEGTRC
+536 RAEGRRC
-543 LQCQVNTIFDG
+543 LKCQVNTIFDG

-568 ESCLRLID
+568 ESCLRLVD
-576 LTQVNG
+576 LVQVSG
-582 DERYDSLIRG
+582 DERYDALIKS
-592 RYGVGASELK
+592 RYGVPAAELK
-602 VGQAGAIIKNEEKC
+602 AGQAGAIIKNEEKC

-623 DRCPTGAITMEALE
+623 DRCPTQAITMEALE
-637 QQEREVFD
+637 QQEREVFE

>member
-1 MHYRA
+1 MFVDKCSKCHTIARPINTQMRTIEWERYVKRMMHKPNSGISDSQGKAIFEFLVYDQMNRKDKNPSA
-6 WRVSFFSPRSRFE
+6 FFKVSDRRRDREVEGSATLERSAALTALTEWCKAVLPSNPASTRPACRGLSCRSRCLHGAA
-19 SARRVI
+19 S
-25 TEYPRPMSYSITIPD
+25 EYSSSRSHQNGEPMRYSITVPD
-40 RDYFDRNIP
+40 QEYFDKNIP
-49 CQTAC
+49 CRAAC

-69 SRDEEAYLLARAPNP
+69 SKDEEAYLLARAPNP

-89 GRICAHPCEDKCR
+89 GRICAHPCEDNCR

-117 YATDRHNLGMGHD
+117 YATDRHNLGAGHD
-130 PARKAL
+130 PARKKLPPAA
-136 STVPKRDKRVAIVG
+136 KRGKRIAIVG

-203 LAMGVTLH
+203 LALGVTLH
-211 TRVTIGRDISFE
+211 TRVTLGRDISFAE
-223 FLRKK
+223 LRSK
-228 FHALMLAT
+228 FDAVLLAT

-269 IRLGKRV
+269 IELGKRV

-294 LVHEAADFGLS
+294 LVQESVGLA
-305 SDTEEEKSLQPA
+305 EEDEDAKGLQPA
-317 LDAARLAMRSGAEK
+317 FDAARMALRSGAEE
-331 VNMVSLEA
+331 VELVSLES

-345 WKGEVEEA
+345 WKGEVDEA
-353 EHEGIE
+353 EHEGIV

-377 GLKVRRCISVFDE
+377 GLKVRRCLTVFDE

-422 LNNNDGVQVTPRGI
+422 LSGEEGVQVTPRGI
-436 LKIDDNLMTTASGIF
+436 LKIDENLMTTAPGVF

-458 GPRILVEAVANG
+458 GPA
-470 HKSARS
+470 H
-476 IHLYLS
+476 S
-482 GKTEKSVR
+482 G
-490 RRFRILPNWKMP
+490 
-502 ARYLSIPR
+502 
-510 QKMPVLAANRR
+510 
-521 IGIAEV
+521 
-527 ELGFDEEQG
+527 
-536 RAEGTRC
+536 
-543 LQCQVNTIFDG
+543 
-554 SKCILC
+554 
-560 AGCVDVCP
+560 
-568 ESCLRLID
+568 
-576 LTQVNG
+576 
-582 DERYDSLIRG
+582 
-592 RYGVGASELK
+592 
-602 VGQAGAIIKNEEKC
+602 
-616 IRCGLCA
+616 
-623 DRCPTGAITMEALE
+623 
-637 QQEREVFD
+637 

>member
-1 MHYRA
+1 MLQIFLSGERM
-6 WRVSFFSPRSRFE
+6 R
-19 SARRVI
+19 
-25 TEYPRPMSYSITIPD
+25 YSITVPD
-40 RDYFDRNIP
+40 EEYFDKNIP
-49 CQTAC
+49 CRAAC

-69 SRDEEAYLLARAPNP
+69 SKDEEAYLLARAPNP

-89 GRICAHPCEDKCR
+89 GRICAHPCEDNCR

-117 YATDRHNLGMGHD
+117 YATDRHNLGTGHD
-130 PARKAL
+130 PARKKLPSA
-136 STVPKRDKRVAIVG
+136 PKRDKRIAIVG

-211 TRVTIGRDISFE
+211 TRVTIGRDISFAD
-223 FLRKK
+223 LRSK
-228 FHALMLAT
+228 FDSVLLAT

-269 IRLGKRV
+269 IELGKRV

-294 LVHEAADFGLS
+294 LVHEGALEATG
-305 SDTEEEKSLQPA
+305 ESLQPA
-317 LDAARLAMRSGAEK
+317 LDAARLAMRAGAEE
-331 VNMVSLEA
+331 VDMVSLES
-339 RAQMPA
+339 RVQMPA
-345 WKGEVEEA
+345 WKGEVDEA
-353 EHEGIE
+353 EQEGIV

-367 EIVGE
+367 EIMGE

-377 GLKVRRCISVFDE
+377 GLKVRRCLTVFDE
-390 NGRFNPAFSDEEKI
+390 NGRFNPAYSDEEKI
-404 IPCDSVILAIGQ
+404 IPCNSVILAIGQ

-422 LNNNDGVQVTPRGI
+422 LSGDEGVQVTPRGI
-436 LKIDDNLMTTASGIF
+436 LKIDADLSTTLPGVF

-458 GPRILVEAVANG
+458 GPRVLVEAVANG
-470 HKSARS
+470 HRAARS
-476 IHLYLS
+476 IHIFLS
-482 GKTEKSVR
+482 GKTKKTVR
-490 RRFRILPNWKMP
+490 SRFRLMPNWSMP
-502 ARYLSIPR
+502 RGFLTTPR

-536 RAEGTRC
+536 RKEGLRC
-543 LQCQVNTIFDG
+543 LNCQVNTIFDG

-568 ESCLRLID
+568 ENCLRLVD
-576 LTQVNG
+576 LAQVSG
-582 DERYDSLIRG
+582 DERYDALIQS
-592 RYGVGASELK
+592 RYGVPAAELDA
-602 VGQAGAIIKNEEKC
+602 GQAGAIIKNEEKC

-623 DRCPTGAITMEALE
+623 DRCPTGAITMESLE
-637 QQEREVFD
+637 QQEREVFE

>member
-1 MHYRA
+1 
-6 WRVSFFSPRSRFE
+6 
-19 SARRVI
+19 
-25 TEYPRPMSYSITIPD
+25 MSYSVTIPD
-40 RDYFDRNIP
+40 REYFDRNIP

-69 SRDEEAYLLARAPNP
+69 SKDEEAYLLARAPNP

-89 GRICAHPCEDKCR
+89 GRICAHPCEDNCR

-117 YATDRHNLGMGHD
+117 FATDRHNLGMGHD
-130 PARKAL
+130 PGRKAL
-136 STVPKRDKRVAIVG
+136 PPVAKRPQRVAVVG

-211 TRVTIGRDISFE
+211 TRVTIGRDITFDW
-223 FLRKK
+223 LRKN
-228 FHALMLAT
+228 FDAVLLAT

-248 AHLAGVYNGIDFLIN
+248 AHLAGVFNGIDFLIN

-269 IRLGKRV
+269 IELGKRV

-294 LVHEAADFGLS
+294 LVHEASEFGTPAES
-305 SDTEEEKSLQPA
+305 EEEKSLQPA
-317 LDAARLAMRSGAEK
+317 LDAARLAIRSGAET
-331 VNMVSLEA
+331 VHMVSLES

-353 EHEGIE
+353 EHEGID

-372 NGVVT
+372 NGIAT
-377 GLKVRRCISVFDE
+377 GLRIRRCLTVFDE
-390 NGRFNPAFSDEEKI
+390 KGRFNPAFSDEERI

-416 QADLSF
+416 QADLSYI
-422 LNNNDGVQVTPRGI
+422 NSEDGVQVTPRGI
-436 LKIDDNLMTTASGIF
+436 LKIDDEMRTTAPGVF

-470 HKSARS
+470 HRSARS

-482 GKTEKSVR
+482 GTTEKSVR
-490 RRFRILPNWKMP
+490 SRFRILPNWKMP
-502 ARYLSIPR
+502 SRFLTIPR
-510 QKMPVLAANRR
+510 QKMPVLSANRR
-521 IGIAEV
+521 VGIAEV

-536 RAEGTRC
+536 RAEGNRC
-543 LQCQVNTIFDG
+543 LKCQVNTIFDG

-568 ESCLRLID
+568 ENCLRLVD
-576 LTQVNG
+576 LTQVSG
-582 DERYDSLIRG
+582 DDRYDALIRN
-592 RYGVGASELK
+592 RYGVGPSELK
-602 VGQAGAIIKNEEKC
+602 PRQAGAILKNEEKC

-623 DRCPTGAITMEALE
+623 ERCPTDAITMEALE
-637 QQEREVFD
+637 RHEREVFA